1 MPDLAA
7 MRGFFVGL
15 LLIPL
20 AVVTLLSIRPG
31 GLRRQLANAARRL
44 RLVLALAGVYLV
56 VSGAI
61 RIVGPNSLLEEWGLP
76 ALALML
82 VVVFIVMGQDP
93 PPENAA

>member
-15 LLIPL
+15 LVVPL

-44 RLVLALAGVYLV
+44 RLMLVLAGVYLFL
-56 VSGAI
+56 SGVI
-61 RIVGPNSLLEEWGLP
+61 RVAAPNTPYEEWGLP
-76 ALALML
+76 AVALVLA
-82 VVVFIVMGQDP
+82 VVFIVVGQDP
-93 PPENAA
+93 VSENAA